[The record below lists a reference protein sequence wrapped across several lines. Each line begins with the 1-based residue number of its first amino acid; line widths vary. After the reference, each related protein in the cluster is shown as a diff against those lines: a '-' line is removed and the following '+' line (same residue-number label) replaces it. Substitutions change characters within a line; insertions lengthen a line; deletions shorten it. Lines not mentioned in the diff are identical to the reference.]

1 MDGFSDDSVDSWLD
15 PSLDSDSNDS
25 WLFGEKEN
33 EDSKSSYLSG
43 RVVRNVELS

>member
-33 EDSKSSYLSG
+33 EDAFVYEVGKA
-43 RVVRNVELS
+43 RIKNTN